1 MPPSLRLAASVD
13 LGRHAAQIQFIERRL
28 HEGYRSRSR
37 SLAQLN
43 RRLRPKGPPIE
54 TIIDGML
61 AEGRT
66 PSVLEIGFGWG
77 RVLIELAER
86 FRSRPVSLRG
96 INRESRPPV
105 ERSSDLAAVAKALG
119 LVPPGEIVDLPLPV
133 LDFYDATALR
143 LADESVDFAYS
154 AVTIRFVED
163 KARLIEEVAR
173 VLRPGGKALLEIDEK
188 HWEYGAGP
196 SADPGL
202 LADAPCRMVI
212 HRDLELVPVDE
223 YLAWAGGDAFAIRV
237 ARRRH
242 CVVDITKRVS
252 SRLDLRLELDWDRTT
267 STELLHV
274 PTRHY
279 NKGIRSVY
287 TLSEEAMREFLATR

>member
-119 LVPPGEIVDLPLPV
+119 LVPPGEIVDLPLPA

-143 LADESVDFAYS
+143 LADESVDFVYS

-163 KARLIEEVAR
+163 KARLIEEGADR
-173 VLRPGGKALLEIDEK
+173 RSSTCRCPHWTSTTQRRGGSPTSPWTSCTRPS
-188 HWEYGAGP
+188 P
-196 SADPGL
+196 SA
-202 LADAPCRMVI
+202 
-212 HRDLELVPVDE
+212 
-223 YLAWAGGDAFAIRV
+223 
-237 ARRRH
+237 
-242 CVVDITKRVS
+242 S
-252 SRLDLRLELDWDRTT
+252 SR
-267 STELLHV
+267 
-274 PTRHY
+274 TRP
-279 NKGIRSVY
+279 
-287 TLSEEAMREFLATR
+287 A